1 MATSVT
7 SLLVRYFQIRGKMRG
22 WTRGVLVLAQLVG
35 VGVVCMGLGAQRAR
49 GRDRIRATSNWSL
62 ESLNSRRDLNVE
74 VTTEPLFIAAQAI

>member
-1 MATSVT
+1 
-7 SLLVRYFQIRGKMRG
+7 
-22 WTRGVLVLAQLVG
+22 
-35 VGVVCMGLGAQRAR
+35 MGLGAQRAR